1 MKGVIRAEKLKE
13 PDMFIDDILKAADHE
28 KLK

>member
-13 PDMFIDDILKAADHE
+13 PDMFIDDILKVADHA
-28 KLK
+28 KLI